1 MTLSPAS
8 RVFGW
13 ASLVGKFG
21 FVQIIVQTLGFAA
34 GLILVRLMSKDDYA
48 LYTLALSA
56 LGAMVVLTDSGI
68 GSGFSAIAGR
78 VWSDTLRL
86 GQLVKTAMELR
97 LILVAIIVVV
107 LSPLLFFWLGEHGAK
122 PFQAWLSGTLV
133 ACMVYFQAT
142 NGVLGF
148 IPKLL
153 LQTNRIQ
160 KVDFLSAMVRLL
172 LVGAAGLIFLDFTT
186 ALLAGL
192 VASVFQ
198 CWLLV
203 RLTKGDFR
211 KDVDSDPAMRSE
223 ILGIVRRQAP
233 NSIYFCVQSQ
243 IIIWL
248 LGVFGSSGAIAD
260 AGALGRLA
268 VVFTIVGNIVA
279 SLAMPRFARCHS
291 EKLLKL
297 RYHQVVGLLALALC
311 VLAFSVLCFPG
322 QMLWILGNQYQ
333 GLEEELLLMAVAQ
346 SLGCLSGALVTL
358 NLGRGW
364 IVSPWIAIP
373 AGLVTYTSL
382 FLWIGASTLQQVLL
396 VGILAS
402 LVGIAINYIQ
412 ALYCMRRP
420 APAET
425 EK

>member
-1 MTLSPAS
+1 MTFSPAS
-8 RVFGW
+8 RIFGW

-21 FVQIIVQTLGFAA
+21 FVQVIVQTLGFAA

-56 LGAMVVLTDSGI
+56 LGAMAVLTDSGV
-68 GSGFSAIAGR
+68 GSGVSAIAGR
-78 VWSDTLRL
+78 VWSDPLRL
-86 GQLVKTAMELR
+86 GQLVKTAMGLR
-97 LILVAIIVVV
+97 LILVAIVV
-107 LSPLLFFWLGEHGAK
+107 LVLTPLLFFWLGEHGAK
-122 PFQAWLSGTLV
+122 PFKAWLSATLV

-142 NGVLGF
+142 NGIVGL

-160 KVDFLSAMVRLL
+160 KVDFLSGMVRLL
-172 LVGAAGLIFLDFTT
+172 LVCAAGLVFLDVTT

-203 RLTKGDFR
+203 RLTNGDFR

-223 ILGIVRRQAP
+223 ILGIVRKQAP
-233 NSIYFCVQSQ
+233 NSIYFCFQSQ
-243 IIIWL
+243 ISVWL
-248 LGVFGSSGAIAD
+248 LGIFGSAEAIAD

-268 VVFTIVGNIVA
+268 VIFTIVGNIMA
-279 SLAMPRFARCHS
+279 SIVMPRFSRCHS
-291 EKLLKL
+291 EKLLRL
-297 RYHQVVGLLALALC
+297 RYHQVAGLLILALS
-311 VLAFSVLCFPG
+311 VLALSVMCFPK
-322 QMLWILGNQYQ
+322 QMLWILGSHYQ

-346 SLGCLSGALVTL
+346 SLGCISGALVIL

-373 AGLVTYTSL
+373 AGLITYTSL
-382 FLWIGASTLQQVLL
+382 FLWIGASSLRHVLL

-402 LVGIAINYIQ
+402 LVGIAINYAQ
-412 ALYCMRRP
+412 ALVCMRRM
-420 APAET
+420 AAVGT
-425 EK
+425 KT